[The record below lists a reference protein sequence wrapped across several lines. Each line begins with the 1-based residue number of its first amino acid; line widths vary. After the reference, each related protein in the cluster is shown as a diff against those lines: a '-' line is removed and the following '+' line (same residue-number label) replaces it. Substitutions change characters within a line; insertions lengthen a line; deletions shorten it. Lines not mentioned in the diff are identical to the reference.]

1 MKKWIKILA
10 VVLCL
15 CLLQTPVMESVTSV
29 TEVQAAVK
37 KGLKKE
43 KGKYYYYYKGKKV
56 KNTWKSVKVKNEKT
70 KKMVTYR
77 YYFGKNGAAYQGGS
91 KWGEPYLAVKTIK
104 GKKYGFDRYGRM
116 VKGDYVSKGSFYCFN
131 SKNGRYDAKR
141 TKKLRSASKEGAGI
155 AALFA
160 LIGNP
165 KKRTAVPGCY
175 GDGQEYELEYTNFR
189 VGSFV
194 SSATGKETVFEVVAK

>member
-15 CLLQTPVMESVTSV
+15 CFVQTPVMESVTSV

-37 KGLKKE
+37 TGLKKE
-43 KGKYYYYYKGKKV
+43 KGKYYYYSKGKKV
-56 KNTWKSVKVKNEKT
+56 KNTWKNVKVKNTKT
-70 KKMVTYR
+70 KKTVTYR
-77 YYFGKNGAAYQGGS
+77 YYFGKNGAAYQGG
-91 KWGEPYLAVKTIK
+91 KQWGEPYLTVKTIK
-104 GKKYGFDRYGRM
+104 GKKYGFDQYGHM
-116 VKGDYVSKGSFYCFN
+116 VKGDYVSKSSFYCFN
-131 SKNGRYDAKR
+131 SKTGVYDAKR
-141 TKKLRSASKEGAGI
+141 TQKFRSASKEHASAAG
-155 AALFA
+155 LFA

-189 VGSFV
+189 VSTFV
-194 SSATGKETVFEVVAK
+194 SSATGQETVIEVIAK

>member
-15 CLLQTPVMESVTSV
+15 CFLQTPVMESVTSV

-43 KGKYYYYYKGKKV
+43 KGKYYYYSKGKKV
-56 KNTWKSVKVKNEKT
+56 KNTWKSIKVKNKRT
-70 KKMVTYR
+70 KKTVTYR

-91 KWGEPYLAVKTIK
+91 KWGEPYLSVKTIK
-104 GKKYGFDRYGRM
+104 GQKYGFDKNARM
-116 VKGDYVSKGSFYCFN
+116 VKGDYVSKGSFWCFN

-141 TKKLRSASKEGAGI
+141 TQRLRSVSKEHSS
-155 AALFA
+155 AASLFA
-160 LIGNP
+160 LIGKP
-165 KKRTAVPGCY
+165 KKRTPVPGCY

-189 VGSFV
+189 VVTFISN
-194 SSATGKETVFEVVAK
+194 ATHKETVIEVIAK